1 MPTVTIEQLLD
12 PTYRVQELTL
22 LIDGDIYA
30 HRAASVTDGRMYQ
43 VGKSLFRYDKDV
55 KAYCKKNS
63 IDPAEIETIYQPEPF
78 RHCSGSLKLMLQGIQ
93 TALLHKAPVMNM
105 RVFLTDSDKGNFR
118 NSILPHY
125 KWNRLGVD
133 EVIRRCDGDE
143 EMARKILRMKPATF
157 EKNKGVIPRR
167 PEHLS
172 RIKDYLRKKHDAEAV
187 DLYEADDLIGI
198 ASDEYRRK
206 GEEVV
211 IVSIDKDLDCIPG
224 VHYNS
229 VRDEVYI
236 VTLEKALRNF
246 YFQVLVGDETD
257 NIPGVPGVAEV
268 RANRILDSVEEMTP
282 ENLYLAAL
290 DAWDKGLKESD
301 RVEAE
306 QEMVKSAKCLWILQ
320 DSVSNT
326 LEAKIWQPPKT
337 TITKEEDEIQEDRQ
351 SEEA

>member
-55 KAYCKKNS
+55 KSYCKKNS

-133 EVIRRCDGDE
+133 EVIRMCDGDE

-167 PEHLS
+167 PEHLD
-172 RIKDYLRKKHDAEAV
+172 RIKDYLRKKYDAEALA
-187 DLYEADDLIGI
+187 LYEADDLIGI

-236 VTLEKALRNF
+236 VTPEQALRNF
-246 YFQVLVGDETD
+246 YYQVLLGDTTD
-257 NIPGVPGVAEV
+257 NVPGVPGVGEKTATKL
-268 RANRILDSVEEMTP
+268 LDSIEGNGSELDYYIGTSAVWEKALEGEDVDPLEEMH
-282 ENLYLAAL
+282 
-290 DAWDKGLKESD
+290 
-301 RVEAE
+301 
-306 QEMVKSAKCLWILQ
+306 KSAKCLWILQ
-320 DSVSNT
+320 DSQSKE
-326 LEAKIWQPPKT
+326 LEAKIWQPPEV
-337 TITKEEDEIQEDRQ
+337 TITKEDNEV
-351 SEEA
+351 

>member
-1 MPTVTIEQLLD
+1 
-12 PTYRVQELTL
+12 
-22 LIDGDIYA
+22 
-30 HRAASVTDGRMYQ
+30 MYQ

-118 NSILPHY
+118 NNILPHY

-236 VTLEKALRNF
+236 VTPEQALRNF
-246 YFQVLVGDETD
+246 YYQVLLGDTTD
-257 NIPGVPGVAEV
+257 NVPGVPGVGEKTA
-268 RANRILDSVEEMTP
+268 AKLLDGIEGNGPLDYYIGTSAVWEKALEGEDVDPIEEMH
-282 ENLYLAAL
+282 
-290 DAWDKGLKESD
+290 
-301 RVEAE
+301 
-306 QEMVKSAKCLWILQ
+306 KSAKCLWILQ
-320 DSVSNT
+320 DSQSKE
-326 LEAKIWQPPKT
+326 LEAKIWQPPVL
-337 TITKEEDEIQEDRQ
+337 TITKEDDEV
-351 SEEA
+351 

>member
-118 NSILPHY
+118 NNILPHY

-236 VTLEKALRNF
+236 VTPEQALRNF
-246 YFQVLVGDETD
+246 YYQVLLGDTTD
-257 NIPGVPGVAEV
+257 NVPGVPGVGEKTA
-268 RANRILDSVEEMTP
+268 AKLLDGIEGNGPLDYYIGTSAVWEKALEGEDVDPIEEMH
-282 ENLYLAAL
+282 
-290 DAWDKGLKESD
+290 
-301 RVEAE
+301 
-306 QEMVKSAKCLWILQ
+306 KSAKCLWILQ
-320 DSVSNT
+320 DSQSKE
-326 LEAKIWQPPKT
+326 LEAKIWQPPVL
-337 TITKEEDEIQEDRQ
+337 TITKEDDEV
-351 SEEA
+351 